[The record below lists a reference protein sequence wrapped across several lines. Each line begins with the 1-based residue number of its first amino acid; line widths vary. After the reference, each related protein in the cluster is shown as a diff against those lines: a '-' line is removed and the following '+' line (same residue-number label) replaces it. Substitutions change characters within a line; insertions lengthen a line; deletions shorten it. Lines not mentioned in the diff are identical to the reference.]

1 MHRSNYSFANLV
13 KNWITYFFI
22 LVTVIV
28 TLLSLAGYLGK
39 LNVYLEIISNFKFQ
53 YLLVAFCSFI
63 FFRLTRCKKW
73 WIVSL
78 LCLSINLTEVAPW
91 YLPQL
96 GVSHQSSGQSMRLF
110 LSNVLFSN
118 TRYADV
124 ISLVR
129 EEKPAIAVFLE
140 ATDPWPEELK
150 VLQDILPYHIGAKKL
165 EIEVYSSFPLEN
177 TSIQLYGEKRG
188 NVISDLT
195 IQGKVVS
202 IIASHANPQLVF
214 GSQGYE
220 WRNRHLEE
228 GIGDYVVQL
237 KKPVVLIGDLNATM
251 WSPYYKTMIQRSG
264 LRNTRAGFGILPTF
278 GPLLP
283 WGGIPI
289 DHCLVSPKIKVLNT
303 RTGKEVG
310 SDHLPLVTDLVIPV
324 S

>member
-1 MHRSNYSFANLV
+1 MHRSNYSFTNLI

-63 FFRLTRCKKW
+63 FFTLTRCKNW

-78 LCLSINLTEVAPW
+78 FCLLINLAEIAPL

-96 GVSHQSSGQSMRLF
+96 GVVHQSSGQSMRLF

-118 TRYADV
+118 TQYADV

-129 EEKPAIAVFLE
+129 EEKPTIAVFLE
-140 ATDPWPEELK
+140 ATSPWPEELS
-150 VLQDILPYHIGAKKL
+150 VLQDILPYHISAEKL
-165 EIEVYSSFPLEN
+165 EIEVYSSLPLEN

-202 IIASHANPQLVF
+202 IIASHAYPQLVF

-220 WRNRHLEE
+220 WRNKHLEE
-228 GIGDYVVQL
+228 GIGNYVAQL

-251 WSPYYKTMIQRSG
+251 WSPYYKSMIQRSG
-264 LRNTRAGFGILPTF
+264 LRNTRAGFGILPTI

-283 WGGIPI
+283 WGGIPF

-303 RTGKEVG
+303 RTGKDVG
-310 SDHLPLVTDLVIPV
+310 SDHLPLITDLVIPV